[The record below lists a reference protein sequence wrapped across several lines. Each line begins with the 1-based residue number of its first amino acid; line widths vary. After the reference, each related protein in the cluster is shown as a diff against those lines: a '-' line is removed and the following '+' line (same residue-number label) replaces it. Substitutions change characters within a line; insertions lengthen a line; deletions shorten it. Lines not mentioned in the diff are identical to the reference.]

1 MMLDFE
7 KLSSDERVT
16 GDEIVI
22 FRDIAG
28 EENRIRCYIDVT
40 VRRSGDTY
48 YIHADLT
55 GRFSTPCHKCL
66 ESTAYRVETSFELVV
81 KRVHPREK
89 SGEVSAGDDF
99 VTLPVGQNRLEL
111 DQYIYENLLVDIPMK
126 ITCTEDCKG
135 LCSGC
140 GANLNRDECRCASAP
155 DPRWNELKK
164 LKESEQKSKRGE

>member
-16 GDEIVI
+16 GDEIVV

-28 EENRIRCYIDVT
+28 EENRIRCHIDVT
-40 VRRSGDTY
+40 VRGSGDTY

-55 GRFSTPCHKCL
+55 GKFSTPCHKCL
-66 ESTAYRVETSFELVV
+66 EATPYRVNPSFELVV
-81 KRVHPREK
+81 KKVDPREK
-89 SGEVSAGDDF
+89 SGAVSAHDDF
-99 VTLPVGQNRLEL
+99 VMLPVGQNRLEL
-111 DQYIYENLLVDIPMK
+111 DQYIYESLVVDIPMK
-126 ITCTEDCKG
+126 ITCKEDCKG

-140 GANLNRDECRCASAP
+140 GANLNREECRCTSAP

-164 LKESEQKSKRGE
+164 LKDTLSE